1 MIIAGLFTGY
11 HDACAC
17 IYDEYQLVASV
28 ALERLTRKKGDGH
41 RLPLEALDECLLIA
55 GLDREAVDAVALER
69 CAYPARYYRDLPL
82 GRRVEDQL
90 NRLIG
95 REKFW
100 KIITEQRRLGLP
112 PAEDVFDGVRFLRDR
127 GFRDDVEFAFFNHH
141 FAHALPALFHT
152 DWPAAGEGAGDP
164 VLLYTADGGGDNVH
178 ASAHL
183 FRDGELTTL
192 YGGDEKLAEPMRI
205 DSIGRAYAEATRVLG
220 FKMNRHEGKLT
231 GLAAYGKPVLFDEMA
246 SHFQIG
252 ENGAVN
258 SDFPTYEDMAA
269 WMDRIC
275 AGVDRED
282 VAASIQKCLEETI
295 LASVGRLVDQ
305 TGARYLGLAGGV
317 FANVRLN
324 QRLAEELP
332 FREVFIYPAM
342 GDFGLACG
350 GVLEYLYRR
359 DGLAAWL
366 ESRYRLDH
374 LYFGRDYRRAMDD
387 CFSGEAAFRPVGSD
401 PVETTAALLEAGAV
415 VAIYNKG
422 MEYGPRALGART
434 ILGAPVDAEI
444 NDILNKRLS
453 RTEFMPFAPVIAEE
467 DAETVF
473 DLGPAKT
480 YAARFMTIT
489 CNVKADWAP
498 KIPAV
503 VHVDNTA
510 RPQVIR
516 REPNPLYYDI
526 LKAYGARTGI
536 PVLINTSFNAH
547 EEPIINR
554 PEECAQALREGRV
567 DYVVTENGV
576 YAGPQTDP
584 MFEDILK
591 AGAAAAA

>member
-55 GLDREAVDAVALER
+55 GLDRQAVDAVALER
-69 CAYPARYYRDLPL
+69 CAYPARYYPDLPL
-82 GRRVEDQL
+82 GRRVENQL

-95 REKFW
+95 KEKPW

-112 PAEDVFDGVRFLRDR
+112 PAEDVFDGVAFLRDR
-127 GFRDDVEFAFFNHH
+127 GFRDDVEFRFFNHH
-141 FAHALPALFHT
+141 FAHALPSLFHT
-152 DWPAAGEGAGDP
+152 GWPSDKEP

-183 FRDGELTTL
+183 LRNGKLETL
-192 YGGDEKLAEPMRI
+192 YGGDEKLADPMRI

-231 GLAAYGKPVLFDEMA
+231 GLAAYGEPALYHEMA
-246 SHFQIG
+246 GHFLIE

-258 SDFPTYEDMAA
+258 STFESYEDMAA

-275 AGVDRED
+275 EGVPREN
-282 VAASIQKCLEETI
+282 VAASIQKCLEEVI
-295 LASVGRLVDQ
+295 LKSVGRLVEA

-350 GVLEYLYRR
+350 GVLEFLYHR
-359 DGLAAWL
+359 DGLETWL
-366 ESRYRLDH
+366 SERYRLDH
-374 LYFGRDYRRAMDD
+374 LYFGRNYRKAMDD
-387 CFSGEAAFRPVGSD
+387 CLGGDAAFRALGND

-415 VAIYNKG
+415 VAIYTRG

-434 ILGAPVDAEI
+434 ILGAPVNAEI
-444 NDILNKRLS
+444 NDILNARLS

-467 DAETVF
+467 DAEAVF
-473 DLGPAKT
+473 GLGPVKT

-516 REPNPLYYDI
+516 RDPNPLYYDI
-526 LKAYGARTGI
+526 LKAYGARTGN

-567 DYVVTENGV
+567 DFVVTEHGV
-576 YAGPQTDP
+576 YAGPKTDTA
-584 MFEDILK
+584 FECILSANK
-591 AGAAAAA
+591 TAEAAA